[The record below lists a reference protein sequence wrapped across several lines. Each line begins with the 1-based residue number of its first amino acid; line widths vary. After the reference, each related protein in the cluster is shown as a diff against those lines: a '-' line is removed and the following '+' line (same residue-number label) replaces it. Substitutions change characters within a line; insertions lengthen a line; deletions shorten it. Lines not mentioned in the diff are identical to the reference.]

1 MLDFNKTNIND
12 NEMHFIFQYDY
23 INLEYLNLQN
33 NNINNKGIRA
43 LQNNSLVN
51 IKYLNLSNNHITD
64 EGLKYLNEL
73 KNINELV
80 LLNMDKLSD
89 DYFLYLQTNYFVNKM
104 KNFTCDKNKLTLKSI
119 NDNYNDFNLTN
130 LVSIKIIDDST
141 KIHLTLRKLFGLDKI
156 CSKIK
161 TLDLSNS
168 GLTDNGMLHLTKNIS
183 ILKILN

>member
-1 MLDFNKTNIND
+1 MSKNSFEWDWNILYNIFLIKICY
-12 NEMHFIFQYDY
+12 FIW
-23 INLEYLNLQN
+23 L
-33 NNINNKGIRA
+33 R
-43 LQNNSLVN
+43 
-51 IKYLNLSNNHITD
+51 YLNLSNNHITD

-80 LLNMDKLSD
+80 LFNMDKLSD

-156 CSKIK
+156 YF
-161 TLDLSNS
+161 
-168 GLTDNGMLHLTKNIS
+168 
-183 ILKILN
+183 ILIILFK